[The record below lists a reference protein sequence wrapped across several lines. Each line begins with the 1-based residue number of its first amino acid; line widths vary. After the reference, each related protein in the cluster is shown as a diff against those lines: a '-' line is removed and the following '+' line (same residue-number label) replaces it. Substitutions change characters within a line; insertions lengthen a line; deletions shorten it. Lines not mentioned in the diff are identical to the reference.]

1 MAYMKRHTLVHLAE
15 NWSLRNEKV
24 VAVPQVAP
32 VNYEN
37 IHTWKSPM
45 VYWPKDNDL
54 QNTKI
59 EQHQQG
65 EFGCSGR
72 VISSCSTSGTRPCY
86 FHQKSSDK
94 SWTRK
99 GWEFITTNVASKQ
112 IHKQNHDHSFVS
124 NIFISNRDFP
134 LSVIW
139 RQRKKKSINIS
150 LYSNDLFV
158 VLPNISVNHVV

>member
-1 MAYMKRHTLVHLAE
+1 MTSKNNCLKIPIRKSEDVTRKIKWHIWKDMHWFIKHLAE

-24 VAVPQVAP
+24 AAVPQVTP

-45 VYWPKDNDL
+45 VHWPKDNDL

-65 EFGCSGR
+65 ELGSSGR

-86 FHQKSSDK
+86 FHQMSNDK

-99 GWEFITTNVASKQ
+99 GWEFNTTHVATK
-112 IHKQNHDHSFVS
+112 
-124 NIFISNRDFP
+124 
-134 LSVIW
+134 
-139 RQRKKKSINIS
+139 
-150 LYSNDLFV
+150 
-158 VLPNISVNHVV
+158 